1 MLSPNGPIRSN
12 AYSYEAVAREPA
24 RRRAGWRAGAGRVD
38 APSTLLYADRR
49 IRFDFPD
56 GDPA

>member
-49 IRFDFPD
+49 IRFDFP
-56 GDPA
+56 